1 MCISSTSASIYQ
13 KIITNRILYYCIV
26 HLKIVGVREVREGWG
41 GAERRGSRYC
51 PPQCPGKPPLVAW
64 GGGGGE
70 RRRRVV
76 GEKGGLLSEENG
88 EVDEEKE
95 EVEVEDEKRQG

>member
-51 PPQCPGKPPLVAW
+51 PPQLANSSSCL
-64 GGGGGE
+64 GGRRGREEEESGG
-70 RRRRVV
+70 R
-76 GEKGGLLSEENG
+76 
-88 EVDEEKE
+88 
-95 EVEVEDEKRQG
+95 